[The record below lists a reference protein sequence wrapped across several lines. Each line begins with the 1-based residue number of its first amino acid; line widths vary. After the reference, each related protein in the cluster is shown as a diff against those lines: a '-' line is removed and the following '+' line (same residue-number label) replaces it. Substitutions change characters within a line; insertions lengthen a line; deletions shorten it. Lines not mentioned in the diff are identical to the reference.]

1 MRWFARKVSAR
12 AGEPDSEGTPL
23 PAEGLGLAEL
33 AVVLDALGTSPLAAI
48 FEALGACDARVID
61 VASAWLRAR
70 SREWGMRWEAR
81 RAQLA
86 AAATDDLYAR
96 MLLRREALS
105 ASREHAEAE
114 RTLARLED
122 ELTVALGAAR
132 AATLCRALAY
142 AQDLARSM
150 ARD

>member
-1 MRWFARKVSAR
+1 MTDAR
-12 AGEPDSEGTPL
+12 AGEADSQESPL
-23 PAEGLGLAEL
+23 LAEGLGLAEL
-33 AVVLDALGTSPLAAI
+33 AVVLDALGASPLAAI

-61 VASAWLRAR
+61 AASGWLRAR

-81 RAQLA
+81 QARQA
-86 AAATDDLYAR
+86 AAATEDLYAR

-105 ASREHAEAE
+105 VSREHAEAE
-114 RTLARLED
+114 RTLAGLED
-122 ELTVALGAAR
+122 ELAVALGAPR

-142 AQDLARSM
+142 AQDLARSV